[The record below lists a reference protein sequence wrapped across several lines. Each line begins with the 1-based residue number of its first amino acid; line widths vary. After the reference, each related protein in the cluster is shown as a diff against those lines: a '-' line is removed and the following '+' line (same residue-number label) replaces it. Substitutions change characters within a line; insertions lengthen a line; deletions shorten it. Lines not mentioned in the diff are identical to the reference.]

1 MLVTTYKLT
10 RCYSPGDHSV
20 TFRPLKAS
28 NLIPLFCVCGC
39 VLATTNITPHEPP
52 AGLRSS
58 STDIHY
64 CNIAFSVFSCILDDV
79 INEGGC
85 EAPPAR
91 PQKLSFVL
99 HPDGKWHTC
108 SWLDHGRTG
117 HCCCC
122 INYTFLRLRR
132 SVEYK
137 LPRPTLILWVATIWT
152 PDN

>member
-91 PQKLSFVL
+91 PPAKTVICPASRRQVAHVFMIGPRSDWPLLLLYQL
-99 HPDGKWHTC
+99 HIFASET
-108 SWLDHGRTG
+108 
-117 HCCCC
+117 
-122 INYTFLRLRR
+122 
-132 SVEYK
+132 
-137 LPRPTLILWVATIWT
+137 
-152 PDN
+152 